1 MMWVPGGTRRAALEV
16 IPATHEGVGGHA
28 RANYLGRTRRRT
40 SPACTPTIDVDGARA
55 SQGWC
60 TGTPC
65 HKGEAGGTSGTAHE
79 REDRA
84 RALPKC
90 CGATL
95 GACDQGASAPPTF
108 SKSTLQA
115 DEHAH
120 LLRLR
125 VK

>member
-16 IPATHEGVGGHA
+16 IPATRAGVGGHA
-28 RANYLGRTRRRT
+28 RANYLGRTPRRT
-40 SPACTPTIDVDGARA
+40 SPARTFADDDGDARA
-55 SQGWC
+55 EGDWC
-60 TGTPC
+60 TSTPC
-65 HKGEAGGTSGTAHE
+65 HKGEAGGTSGMADE
-79 REDRA
+79 REGRA
-84 RALPKC
+84 RAPPKC

-95 GACDQGASAPPTF
+95 GACDQGASAPPTL

>member
-1 MMWVPGGTRRAALEV
+1 MMGVPGGTRRAALEV
-16 IPATHEGVGGHA
+16 IPATRAGVGGHA
-28 RANYLGRTRRRT
+28 RANYLGRTPRRT
-40 SPACTPTIDVDGARA
+40 SPARTPTIDVDDAHA

-65 HKGEAGGTSGTAHE
+65 HRGGAGGTSGMADE
-79 REDRA
+79 REGRA
-84 RALPKC
+84 QALPKC

-108 SKSTLQA
+108 SKSILQE